1 MKKKTPVGNQ
11 IFSENLE
18 MVMYGGFGQTK
29 YQNVL
34 SVSDYICKQCL
45 NEPNRLNYIQ
55 YVHAI
60 QWFLFRKL

>member
-11 IFSENLE
+11 GVSENLE
-18 MVMYGGFGQTK
+18 MVMYGEFGQTK

-34 SVSDYICKQCL
+34 SVSDSICKQCL
-45 NEPNRLNYIQ
+45 NEPNRLNYIH

-60 QWFLFRKL
+60 Q